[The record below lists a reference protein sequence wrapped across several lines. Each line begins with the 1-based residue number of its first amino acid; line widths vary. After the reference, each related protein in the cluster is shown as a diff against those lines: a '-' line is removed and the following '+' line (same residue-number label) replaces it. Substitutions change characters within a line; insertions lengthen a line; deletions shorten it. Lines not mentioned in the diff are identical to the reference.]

1 MFGFLNINKPKGVT
15 SHKVISILRKITSI
29 KQIGHAGTLDPLAQ
43 GVLPVAIGKAVKLID
58 FLQERKCYQVSLNF
72 GFISDTYDIEGN
84 VENTNSRKVKLN
96 EVKEALSKFKG
107 EIKQTPP
114 VYSAVHYNGKKLYE
128 LARKG
133 QIPVDIKQRIIT
145 VYKNEILNFDYENQI
160 LNLNI
165 ECSKGTYIRSIV
177 HDLGLVLGTGA
188 IMKELVRTKSAG
200 MSIENSL
207 KLTENLTKKE
217 IENNLI
223 NPLNIIDMDSLEVK
237 EEEFKKIVNGNKYKN
252 VTQKEGQLLLTKEGN
267 VIALAIADSD
277 YIQPR
282 KILI

>member
-114 VYSAVHYNGKKLYE
+114 VYSAVHYKGKRLYE

-207 KLTENLTKKE
+207 KLTENITKKE

-223 NPLNIIDMDSLEVK
+223 NPLNIIDMDSIEIK

-267 VIALAIADSD
+267 VIAIAIADSD